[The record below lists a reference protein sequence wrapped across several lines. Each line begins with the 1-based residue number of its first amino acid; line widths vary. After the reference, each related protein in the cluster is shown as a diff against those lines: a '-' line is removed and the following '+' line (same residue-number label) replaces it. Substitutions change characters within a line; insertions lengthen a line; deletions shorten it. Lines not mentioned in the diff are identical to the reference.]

1 MQLSLF
7 AALLPV
13 LDSLVML
20 LIFQFLQH
28 QSMLILDVFAKVQ
41 RIQSQRIYRRHLV
54 TNGPVLLKPPPYGL
68 VYLPVGHISSVRE
81 SCMQVV
87 SMRSPFFDEHKRNVS
102 HCAVIHKVLE
112 RIRPE

>member
-54 TNGPVLLKPPPYGL
+54 TN
-68 VYLPVGHISSVRE
+68 
-81 SCMQVV
+81 
-87 SMRSPFFDEHKRNVS
+87 
-102 HCAVIHKVLE
+102 
-112 RIRPE
+112 